1 MRSARSSTRPLS
13 NAHSRAY
20 PRAGGCG
27 VRCGA
32 AVVIMVPGGAVVTDV
47 FGRVRGLYD
56 RLRRS
61 HSHTGLVVLSN
72 GVDATPQLEC
82 RARLCDIR

>member
-1 MRSARSSTRPLS
+1 
-13 NAHSRAY
+13 
-20 PRAGGCG
+20 
-27 VRCGA
+27 
-32 AVVIMVPGGAVVTDV
+32 VVIMVPGGAVVTDV